1 VDLQALFTEKW
12 PYKVAAIVLSVLVWL
27 NVTANRETQDQDIT
41 TRLEYEVRDSA
52 WAIGTA
58 QTEVTTV
65 FQGRSGDI
73 IALFNEPVIR
83 VVIESVEDSLVQ
95 VELDVDDV
103 EYDRTL
109 SVRATS
115 VLPSRVT
122 VHLEPRLVRTV
133 PVLPMTDASPSAGYA
148 IDRTVVQPDSVV
160 LSGPASAVENVV
172 AIPTERLELGELSE
186 SVTRPAAL
194 QPPASARGV
203 DLRPSGVSL
212 TVEVDSMIVRRFQV
226 RIVASGDA
234 AAGASVDPAVVRVDI
249 SGAARTVAGLDPTDL
264 VASVRIDGP
273 LTAPIEVPVQVRLPA
288 GVNARAA
295 AAPAV
300 VIVSPAS
307 SPVGGGSTEAGGE
320 GRR

>member
-1 VDLQALFTEKW
+1 MDLQALFTEKW

-52 WAIGTA
+52 WAIGSA

-83 VVIESVEDSLVQ
+83 VVIESVEDPLVQ

-115 VLPSRVT
+115 VSPSRVT

-160 LSGPASAVENVV
+160 ISGPASAVENVV

-194 QPPASARGV
+194 QPPESARV
-203 DLRPSGVSL
+203 DLSPSGVSL

-226 RIVASGDA
+226 RVAASGDA
-234 AAGASVDPAVVRVDI
+234 AAGASVDPAVVRVDV

-300 VIVSPAS
+300 VTVTPAS
-307 SPVGGGSTEAGGE
+307 SLVGGGSAEAGGE